1 MSARTKKK
9 TKLNPPLPRYIRD
22 ELRMTVA
29 LKGYSLLKILKAR
42 RLPEQYDFMHRF
54 YHGKVPSRLAQI
66 QLLAEGHLNYRE
78 LYELVNVK
86 ITTKKANKQ
95 TPPSPS
101 KYKLKDILTN
111 YSSRSYFCG
120 EDILHLDLEKKNKS
134 GPTLVTGRNLHAMAI
149 RGARE
154 YKKALA
160 FANHRWDSSTLQP
173 KKSGDTIDD
182 VVEYVRM
189 KMYAVKM
196 KEKLKIKDG
205 SDEDSDDDIEEENEC
220 PSPSKKSSPIDS
232 SSAASTTNSDSE
244 LNEDEEDEEI
254 PSDYV
259 FPSFYVFVLYGPFV
273 ETSKQLD
280 INMIES
286 KDKKKGEGTR
296 AQQRKAEAREKE
308 TDMKGD
314 TTGKRG
320 FTTDQ
325 RIDIENLGLRKES
338 MIYRKHEVAMVALS
352 LEESAMTK
360 MVAAAESRALQRCPE
375 YDETNMY
382 WARVDVMLKEQDE
395 LMNKIRNFND
405 KIMNQ
410 KPAATMVSDF
420 LNKASPD
427 KKRKTNGSD
436 TSNLLSINEVAVDHV
451 GVDDDA
457 FSEVS
462 SNVAVPTEVSKH

>member
-1 MSARTKKK
+1 M
-9 TKLNPPLPRYIRD
+9 
-22 ELRMTVA
+22 
-29 LKGYSLLKILKAR
+29 
-42 RLPEQYDFMHRF
+42 
-54 YHGKVPSRLAQI
+54 
-66 QLLAEGHLNYRE
+66 
-78 LYELVNVK
+78 YELVNVK

-95 TPPSPS
+95 TPPSAS
-101 KYKLKDILTN
+101 KYKLKEILTN

-220 PSPSKKSSPIDS
+220 PSPSKKSSPIDIVAA
-232 SSAASTTNSDSE
+232 AASTTNNSNHDKSNKDINPSSHYEPSSDSE
-244 LNEDEEDEEI
+244 SNEDEEDEEI

-273 ETSKQLD
+273 ASSEQLD
-280 INMIES
+280 INIIES

-296 AQQRKAEAREKE
+296 AQQRKAEAGEKE
-308 TDMKGD
+308 ADMKED

-338 MIYRKHEVAMVALS
+338 MIDRKHEVAMVALS

-395 LMNKIRNFND
+395 LMKKIRNFND